1 MELRRRLTYA
11 LLALLAVIIVAT
23 CGYKFFGVD
32 ETGRHV
38 GWIDALY
45 MTVVTLTTV
54 GYGEI
59 VSTAHSPGLRVFNA
73 LILIFGIGLMLYVFS
88 VSTAFVVEG
97 ELKNIFWR
105 RKMQKRIAGFSGHII
120 VCGAGETG
128 LPIVEELV
136 RTGRQVVVVDH
147 DPERL
152 HRHKE
157 VEGVGLIEGDA
168 TDEEVL
174 DQAGLE
180 RASGVIA
187 ALPSDK
193 DNLVVTVTVRQKQP
207 TIRIVARNLE
217 PKMGDKILR
226 AGANAIVSPN
236 LIGGMRL
243 ASEMIRP
250 HVVSFLDLMLKEKSK
265 TLRIEEVPVPYHSSW
280 VGKELGQLDLQERFS
295 LCCLALR
302 CSTDETYR
310 YNPHNSELV
319 KGNSVL
325 VVMGNVEDVQTA
337 RRAAA
342 ASHAVAGS

>member
-1 MELRRRLTYA
+1 
-11 LLALLAVIIVAT
+11 
-23 CGYKFFGVD
+23 
-32 ETGRHV
+32 
-38 GWIDALY
+38 
-45 MTVVTLTTV
+45 
-54 GYGEI
+54 
-59 VSTAHSPGLRVFNA
+59 
-73 LILIFGIGLMLYVFS
+73 
-88 VSTAFVVEG
+88 
-97 ELKNIFWR
+97 
-105 RKMQKRIAGFSGHII
+105 
-120 VCGAGETG
+120 
-128 LPIVEELV
+128 LPIVEELI

-152 HRHKE
+152 HKHKE
-157 VEGVGLIEGDA
+157 LEGVGLIEGDG

-174 DQAGLE
+174 EQAGLD

-217 PKMGDKILR
+217 PKMGEKILR
-226 AGANAIVSPN
+226 AGANSIVSPN

-265 TLRIEEVPVPYHSSW
+265 TLRIEEVQVPYHSSW
-280 VGKELGQLDLQERFS
+280 VGKELGQLDLQERFN

-310 YNPHNSELV
+310 YNPHNSESI

-337 RRAAA
+337 RKAAA

>member
-1 MELRRRLTYA
+1 
-11 LLALLAVIIVAT
+11 
-23 CGYKFFGVD
+23 
-32 ETGRHV
+32 
-38 GWIDALY
+38 
-45 MTVVTLTTV
+45 
-54 GYGEI
+54 
-59 VSTAHSPGLRVFNA
+59 
-73 LILIFGIGLMLYVFS
+73 
-88 VSTAFVVEG
+88 
-97 ELKNIFWR
+97 
-105 RKMQKRIAGFSGHII
+105 MQKRIAGFRGHII

-128 LPIVEELV
+128 LPIVEELI

-152 HRHKE
+152 HKHKE
-157 VEGVGLIEGDA
+157 LEGVGLIEGDG

-174 DQAGLE
+174 EQAGLD

-217 PKMGDKILR
+217 PKMGEKILR
-226 AGANAIVSPN
+226 AGANSIVSPN

-265 TLRIEEVPVPYHSSW
+265 TLRIEEVQVPYHSAW

-310 YNPHNSELV
+310 YNPHNSESI

-325 VVMGNVEDVQTA
+325 VVMGNVEDVETA
-337 RRAAA
+337 RRAAT

>member
-1 MELRRRLTYA
+1 
-11 LLALLAVIIVAT
+11 
-23 CGYKFFGVD
+23 
-32 ETGRHV
+32 
-38 GWIDALY
+38 
-45 MTVVTLTTV
+45 
-54 GYGEI
+54 
-59 VSTAHSPGLRVFNA
+59 
-73 LILIFGIGLMLYVFS
+73 
-88 VSTAFVVEG
+88 
-97 ELKNIFWR
+97 
-105 RKMQKRIAGFSGHII
+105 
-120 VCGAGETG
+120 
-128 LPIVEELV
+128 LPIVEELI

-152 HRHKE
+152 HKHKE
-157 VEGVGLIEGDA
+157 LEGVGLIEGDG

-174 DQAGLE
+174 EQAGLD

-217 PKMGDKILR
+217 PKMGEKILR
-226 AGANAIVSPN
+226 AGANSIVSPN

-265 TLRIEEVPVPYHSSW
+265 TLRIEEVQVPYHSAW
-280 VGKELGQLDLQERFS
+280 VGKELGQLDLQERFN

-310 YNPHNSELV
+310 YNPHNSESI

-337 RRAAA
+337 CRAAA